1 MNWYKKSQLNEFSH
15 QDKENMFGD
24 NKVNVHTISIPSGN
38 IRILENSP
46 WADNRN
52 SVVEFVVNED
62 QRGQGIGKN
71 LVNEL
76 LNHYRG
82 KKLSAQV
89 SSMASLSIF
98 YKVGFRPISNISAT
112 YEETVNMFKENW
124 GSLMLVKDN

>member
-1 MNWYKKSQLNEFSH
+1 MNWYKKAQTNEFSH
-15 QDKENMFGD
+15 QDKENMYGD
-24 NKVNVHTISIPSGN
+24 NKVNIHTISTPSGN
-38 IRILENSP
+38 IQILENSP

-52 SVVEFVVNED
+52 SVVEFVVNENK
-62 QRGQGIGKN
+62 RGQGIGKN

-76 LNHYRG
+76 LRHYSG
-82 KKLSAQV
+82 KKISAQV

-98 YKVGFRPISNISAT
+98 YKVGFRPFSNISAT